1 MILQNLLKNQASVSS
16 LYQNLREGEQNYIGR
31 SWAYIDST
39 STQDHYL
46 SLDCLWFN
54 DQMTNKDL
62 LTTMYYV
69 CIFCKELSQRWPQ
82 PTFDF
87 LFADL
92 TSLTFSMHFNTVQLW
107 PGGSWKFFKVSNW
120 RNFITPILGLAILF
134 WWIKCYCLFSKYVN
148 V

>member
-1 MILQNLLKNQASVSS
+1 MVQWSDDQQRSPYNYVS
-16 LYQNLREGEQNYIGR
+16 
-31 SWAYIDST
+31 
-39 STQDHYL
+39 
-46 SLDCLWFN
+46 
-54 DQMTNKDL
+54 
-62 LTTMYYV
+62 
-69 CIFCKELSQRWPQ
+69 IFCKELSQRWPQ

-134 WWIKCYCLFSKYVN
+134 WWIKCYCFVVSM
-148 V
+148 